1 MWSKWNNIWNLHFT
15 MPSNVRE
22 LILSWKDMAP
32 NSISGQVWIM
42 CAFSSIWSIW
52 KSRNDAVFNDRKLG
66 VDMLFDQT
74 VLRVA
79 WWCKSR
85 WPEGRWA
92 ISDIVADP
100 SRLSEVQISGTIMQQ
115 SQWTAPGRGT
125 LKFNTDAAVK
135 GSYGMAG
142 VGGVLRDEN
151 AKILMYFSKG
161 VGVCDVLSAELFAI
175 NEALN
180 LFVASKWSKEF
191 EVILESDNKS
201 AIEWLQDPALAPT
214 HLRNLIH
221 QSLAFSSRVRCRFN
235 HVPREC
241 NSLADN
247 LAKKGVGRDKELVI
261 YEPL

>member
-1 MWSKWNNIWNLHFT
+1 
-15 MPSNVRE
+15 
-22 LILSWKDMAP
+22 MAP
-32 NSISGQVWIM
+32 NFICGQVWIM
-42 CAFSSIWSIW
+42 CAFSSIWTIW
-52 KSRNDAVFNDRKLG
+52 KCRNDVVFNDRKLG
-66 VDMLFDQT
+66 LDLLFDQT

-100 SRLSEVQISGTIMQQ
+100 TRLSEVQNRGKIMQH

-135 GSYGMAG
+135 G
-142 VGGVLRDEN
+142 
-151 AKILMYFSKG
+151 
-161 VGVCDVLSAELFAI
+161 VGVSDVMTAELFAI
-175 NEALN
+175 HEALK
-180 LFVASKWSKEF
+180 LFVASKWSQDF
-191 EVILESDNKS
+191 EVTIESDNKS
-201 AIEWLQDPALAPT
+201 AVEWLQDPVLA
-214 HLRNLIH
+214 HSHFRNLVH
-221 QSLAFSSRVRCRFN
+221 QSLALSSRVRCRFI